1 MRSLHV
7 SAMQSDQ
14 HDSEWYRPDPVT
26 LAPEDLVVLMELA
39 GIEIRILD
47 TGPVYIKVKGT
58 DFAVPR
64 DEDGSWQRNA
74 YEIWQHVTT
83 KGRYGSVV

>member
-1 MRSLHV
+1 MRSQQG
-7 SAMQSDQ
+7 SAMPSAP
-14 HDSEWYRPDPVT
+14 HDSDWYRPDPVAT
-26 LAPEDLVVLMELA
+26 APEDLVVLMELA

-47 TGPVYIKVKGT
+47 TGPVYIKVKGR

-64 DEDGSWQRNA
+64 DEDGTWQRNA

-83 KGRYGSVV
+83 KGPYGSAV